1 MTLAVGDVIGPYRI
15 VDQLGQGGMATVF
28 KAYHAN
34 LDRYVA
40 MKVLHPA
47 FTEDPGFL
55 ERFKREAQIV
65 ARLEHPNIVPIYDYA
80 DFQGQPYLIMKHI
93 EGDTLKV
100 RLKQNPL
107 TLPEML
113 PMLETVAAALT
124 YAHGQGILHRDIK
137 PSNIILDRHNV
148 PYIADFGLARIAQAG
163 ESTLSQDAMLGTP
176 QYISPEQAKGV
187 RDLGPSTDI
196 YSLGVVIYEIM
207 VGRVPFNADTPY
219 AIIHDHIYKP
229 LPLPC
234 QVNPQVPEEVEQ
246 VLIQALAKE
255 PEKRYPTAVA
265 MVEAL
270 REAVQ
275 ASHLTELSVAD
286 LRPAS
291 VSSNAATLPPE
302 AVAPTPTPTPAY
314 VVVPSPIPTP
324 TDLRRRKEA
333 DRRRANLW
341 ILSGVGGLLLTCLA
355 SLFIIV
361 NAVSDPELRPWE
373 MNHKANAEQVTPP
386 PDLPPDNMA
395 MMEPLLSGGGPAD
408 MSVQEAQT
416 MVESDPQNPT
426 GYLYLAAAQANAGD
440 QNAALTSLSDAIAE
454 LDLPSDVLVTTAQRV
469 QEKGRTEI
477 AIWLY
482 MEALS
487 KADLSA
493 DARNT
498 AGSTLYTLIQTD
510 PILTRAIVGKFI
522 EDRPQNALAYTMYA
536 LTLLHS
542 DRDFLVRLAN
552 VGLES
557 ALELDD
563 ALAETYLAR
572 GLYYADM
579 HLTTQALNDWRYA
592 ASLPDAPEWVI
603 REAQA
608 LEQNA
613 QSQTS

>member
-15 VDQLGQGGMATVF
+15 VDQLGQGGMATVYR
-28 KAYHAN
+28 AYHAN

-80 DFQGQPYLIMKHI
+80 DFDGQPYLIMKHI
-93 EGDTLKV
+93 EGETLKV

-113 PMLETVAAALT
+113 RTLETVAAALT
-124 YAHGQGILHRDIK
+124 YAHEHGILHRDIK
-137 PSNIILDRHNV
+137 PSNIILDRHNT

-196 YSLGVVIYEIM
+196 YSLAVVVYEIM

-234 QVNPQVPEEVEQ
+234 QVNPEVPAEVEQ
-246 VLIQALAKE
+246 VLIRALSKE
-255 PEKRYPTAVA
+255 PETRYPSAVA

-270 REAVQ
+270 QAAVK
-275 ASHLTELSVAD
+275 AANLTELSVTN
-286 LRPAS
+286 LRPQAV
-291 VSSNAATLPPE
+291 VSSNAATLPPD
-302 AVAPTPTPTPAY
+302 VIAPTPTPTPAY
-314 VVVPSPIPTP
+314 VMVPSPIPTP
-324 TDLRRRKEA
+324 TDLRRSKEA
-333 DRRRANLW
+333 YRRRANLW
-341 ILSGVGGLLLTCLA
+341 ILGGVGGLLLTCLA

-373 MNHKANAEQVTPP
+373 MDNKVSAEQNTPQPSGP
-386 PDLPPDNMA
+386 PADGFA
-395 MMEPLLSGGGPAD
+395 MMEPLLSAGGLGD
-408 MSVQEAQT
+408 MTVQEAQT

-426 GYLYLAAAQANAGD
+426 GYFYLAAAQANAGD
-440 QNAALTSLSDAIAE
+440 QNAALVSLSDAIAE
-454 LDLPSDVLVTTAQRV
+454 LDLPSDVLVTAAAQV
-469 QEKGRTEI
+469 QAKGRTEI

-487 KADLSA
+487 KEDVPAE
-493 DARNT
+493 ARNT
-498 AGSTLYTLIQTD
+498 AGEALYNLIQTD
-510 PILTRAIVGKFI
+510 PILTRTVVAKYI
-522 EDRPQNALAYTMYA
+522 EERPQTALAYTIYA

-542 DRDFLVRLAN
+542 ERDFLIRLAN

-563 ALAETYLAR
+563 SLAEIYFAR
-572 GLYYADM
+572 GLYYAAM
-579 HLTTQALNDWRYA
+579 NQPAKALEDWQYA
-592 ASLPDAPEWVI
+592 ASLPEAPAWVI

-608 LEQNA
+608 LEQ
-613 QSQTS
+613 SITS